1 MRAHFFITA
10 KGITAGNGPD
20 RSASLPRGEGGNAG
34 DERGIVKNLEG
45 WLPCVKGAGIFRRK
59 MTEGL

>member
-1 MRAHFFITA
+1 MRAHFFI
-10 KGITAGNGPD
+10 ITKKNS
-20 RSASLPRGEGGNAG
+20 RRVSLPRGEGVTAG
-34 DERGIVKNLEG
+34 DERGIVKNTEG